1 MPARVL
7 MVNDDHDTIESF
19 RHMLHALGH
28 SMTVVHSA
36 TQGLASM
43 NATAPDIVL
52 LSLDLRGI
60 RGLDALPV
68 LRHYHPA
75 VPIIAL
81 TAVRDPL
88 TERQARSLGA
98 FDVLLTPVEIDRL
111 AAALD
116 RATEHRPKSAPP

>member
-1 MPARVL
+1 MSARVL
-7 MVNDDHDTIESF
+7 MVNDDHDTIEAF
-19 RHMLHALGH
+19 RRLLDALGH
-28 SMTVVHSA
+28 SMTAAQSA

-81 TAVRDPL
+81 TAVVDPL

-98 FDVLLTPVEIDRL
+98 VDVLLAPVDIDRL

-116 RATEHRPKSAPP
+116 RAIENRPRSAPP

>member
-1 MPARVL
+1 MSARVL
-7 MVNDDHDTIESF
+7 MVNDDPDMIEDFRRLLDT
-19 RHMLHALGH
+19 LGY
-28 SMTVVHSA
+28 SMTAAHSA
-36 TQGLASM
+36 SQGLASM

-60 RGLDALPV
+60 KGLDALPV

-75 VPIIAL
+75 IPIIAL
-81 TAVRDPL
+81 TALLDPL

-98 FDVLLTPVEIDRL
+98 FDVLLAPVEIDRL

-116 RATEHRPKSAPP
+116 RAVEHSPRSAPP

>member
-1 MPARVL
+1 
-7 MVNDDHDTIESF
+7 
-19 RHMLHALGH
+19 
-28 SMTVVHSA
+28 MTAAHSA

-43 NATAPDIVL
+43 NATAHDIVL

-60 RGLDALPV
+60 SGLDALPV

-81 TAVRDPL
+81 TAVLNPL
-88 TERQARSLGA
+88 RERQARSLGA
-98 FDVLLTPVEIDRL
+98 FDVLLVPVEIDGL

-116 RATEHRPKSAPP
+116 RAIEHRSRSAPP